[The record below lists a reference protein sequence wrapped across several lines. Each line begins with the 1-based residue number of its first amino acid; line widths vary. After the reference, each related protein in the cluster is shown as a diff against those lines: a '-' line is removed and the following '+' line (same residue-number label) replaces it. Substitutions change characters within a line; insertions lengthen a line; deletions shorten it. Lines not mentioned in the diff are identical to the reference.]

1 MVVLAAIFLL
11 TFATVMTIRVVSARA
26 KGVAWSTRPS
36 GVGLMPTLVAVAT
49 IGALM
54 VPGLTDTSATA
65 PAPAAAPAPAPA
77 PAPSPSS
84 RQLAPVY
91 PGPSN
96 DGALPPLN
104 LPITFDYGPGPR
116 HPVPPAP

>member
-11 TFATVMTIRVVSARA
+11 TLAVVVTILVA
-26 KGVAWSTRPS
+26 GVRSSGIAWSTRPS
-36 GVGLMPTLVAVAT
+36 GAGFMPTLVAVAT

-54 VPGLTDTSATA
+54 VPGLMDTSATSRA
-65 PAPAAAPAPAPA
+65 PAPAAVRAPPPR
-77 PAPSPSS
+77 P

-91 PGPSN
+91 AGPSN
-96 DGALPPLN
+96 DQALPPLN